1 MRISDDIIA
10 QIQQTADIV
19 EVVGDFVS
27 LKKKGQNMM
36 ACCPFHNE
44 KTPSFSV
51 SPAKGIYKCFGCGKA
66 GDSIRFIMDI
76 ESLGYVEALRYLAKK
91 YNIDIPEPEAVTDT
105 QIQQQQEKESLY
117 IVLNYAK
124 NYYQNLLWEQ
134 DEGKAVGLSYFKER
148 GFKENTIKEFELG
161 YSLDIWDHFGKEA
174 ISKGYNPDILDKA
187 GLIIRKEGK
196 QFDRFRGRVI
206 FPIHNVSGK
215 VVAFGARILKPDK
228 NQPKY
233 LNSPETEVY
242 HKSNVLYGLFQ
253 AKNAIR
259 QEDTCYLV
267 EGYTDVISLHQAGV
281 NNVVASSGTSLTIEQ
296 IRLIS
301 RYTHNITV
309 LYDGDAAGIKA
320 SLRGTDMILEEGLNV
335 KVAVFPDGDD
345 PDSYVRK
352 IGAQAFKDFIKKN
365 STDFITFKTKLY
377 LDEAANDPFKK
388 AGIIKEVVESITK
401 IPDPIKRAV
410 FFKQTAGLLQMDEG
424 TLIVESNH
432 ILKKQ
437 VLDKEKKQQKDR
449 EQRKAPPREV
459 FPDADVF
466 FPEGV
471 LPPPEFDIPSR
482 EEEVVIPQRNP
493 IAYREEEII
502 RLLISY
508 ADAPIDEHN
517 KLRDYILTEIDG
529 IEFQTPIYSR
539 ILDIFKNQLRMGNIV
554 GADYFV
560 RHWDAA
566 IQAETI
572 NLLANKYEISENWEN
587 KYQIY
592 IPLEK
597 DMLSHAA
604 FTNILRL
611 KQRIV
616 QDKIA
621 ANMKS
626 FASAH
631 TEAEQERVMRIHMQL
646 KEIEKQ
652 IAGYLGNVV
661 R

>member
-27 LKKKGQNMM
+27 LKKRGQNML

-105 QIQQQQEKESLY
+105 QVQQQQEKESLY

-124 NYYQNLLWEQ
+124 NYYQNLLLQ
-134 DEGKAVGLSYFKER
+134 HDEGKAVGLSYFKER

-242 HKSNVLYGLFQ
+242 HKSHILYGLFQ

-301 RYTHNITV
+301 RYTQNITV

-320 SLRGTDMILEEGLNV
+320 SLRGTDMILKEDLNV
-335 KVAVFPDGDD
+335 SIVVFPDNDD
-345 PDSYVRK
+345 PDSYVRRVGS
-352 IGAQAFKDFIKKN
+352 INFKQFVNDNKKDIYSFVAN
-365 STDFITFKTKLY
+365 IY
-377 LDEAANDPFKK
+377 LDEAGSDPFKK
-388 AGIIKEVVESITK
+388 AKAIRNIIQMLADIPRYEKREVFEKRMAHTLNMSQQEIITEINK
-401 IPDPIKRAV
+401 IRLKA
-410 FFKQTAGLLQMDEG
+410 LQEEG
-424 TLIVESNH
+424 
-432 ILKKQ
+432 
-437 VLDKEKKQQKDR
+437 KKQQKDQ
-449 EQRKAPPREV
+449 EQRKSQSREAHSE
-459 FPDADVF
+459 ADLLL
-466 FPEGV
+466 PEGIV
-471 LPPPEFDIPSR
+471 PPPEYDIPSPV
-482 EEEVVIPQRNP
+482 EEAVIPQKNP
-493 IAYREEEII
+493 IAYREQEII

-517 KLRDYILTEIDG
+517 KLRDYILAEIDG

-539 ILDIFKNQLRMGNIV
+539 ILETIKNQLRMGNIV

-560 RHWDAA
+560 RHWDSA
-566 IQAETI
+566 IQEEAI
-572 NLLANKYEISENWEN
+572 DLLANKYEISENWEN

-597 DMLSHAA
+597 DMLSHSA

-621 ANMKS
+621 ANMKN
-626 FASAH
+626 FAAAH
-631 TEAEQERVMRIHMQL
+631 TEAEQEKVMRIHMQL

-652 IAGYLGNVV
+652 IAGHLGNVV